1 MFDEKF
7 KRNVLIDF
15 SDVGSP
21 PVDLLLRDKASA
33 ALGAVGQTE
42 LDPFQRDLAGFLTLR
57 RVLVT
62 TALTQS
68 GAVRS

>member
-21 PVDLLLRDKASA
+21 PIDLLLRDKASA
-33 ALGAVGQTE
+33 RLSTVGQTE
-42 LDPFQRDLAGFLTLR
+42 LDPFKRDFAAAGDIGPRHVKDGF
-57 RVLVT
+57 
-62 TALTQS
+62 
-68 GAVRS
+68 